1 MDAKEARWRKTYTKD
16 IADKMV
22 ELAKAIGT
30 RSSKSNHRVYSE
42 VEEEMKSQVAIF
54 REIGDLILE
63 KEGRKFVIDS
73 NNLDAI
79 RLLIAY
85 VNKWTKTL
93 CTIGESRFGCAVDQ
107 DKSLMIMGDK
117 GVGKTLLMQ
126 VTARLCE
133 VLGLTESG
141 FVNTSS
147 SELLN
152 YFRTNNSLDYF
163 TYNCGRVPFKEGNPY
178 SAKPFNVC
186 LHDLDYQ
193 HDEKQKHYG
202 VSMQDVMEDFLMARY
217 ELWQNQGLKYHITTN
232 LDVAGLAKYSPRVV
246 DRFRQHN
253 YIRIEG
259 RSRR

>member
-1 MDAKEARWRKTYTKD
+1 MDANEERWRATFSKE

-22 ELAKAIGT
+22 DLAKSLGAGSPKVSQ
-30 RSSKSNHRVYSE
+30 RAY
-42 VEEEMKSQVAIF
+42 EETEGEMRSQVMIF
-54 REIGDLILE
+54 KEIGDLMLE
-63 KEGRKFVIDS
+63 KEGRKFTIDR
-73 NNLDAI
+73 NNVNII

-85 VNKWTKTL
+85 VNKWTETL
-93 CTIGESRFGCAVDQ
+93 RVIGEKCFGGAVDQ

-126 VTARLCE
+126 VTARFCE
-133 VLGLTESG
+133 VMQLHESG

-163 TYNCGRVPFKEGNPY
+163 TYNAGRVAVKEGNPY

-217 ELWQNQGLKYHITTN
+217 ELWQNDGLKYHLTTN
-232 LDVAGLAKYSPRVV
+232 LDVSGLSRYSPRIV